1 MLLSFTRY
9 SRLLKWFHQYP
20 VAGYGFA
27 ALLFVS
33 ALALR
38 FEMEGMLPPGFP
50 FLTFFPAVVIAAFLC
65 GTGPGILSAVLGFFS
80 AWYFFV
86 APLNSF
92 ALTQQSAA
100 ALGFYLIVIGVN
112 LVIIDQ
118 LMKASSHLAR
128 ERALAVRLAEEKKT
142 LFSEAQHR
150 IGNNL
155 QTISSLLQ
163 IQSRVIGDPEAKR
176 ALVEAIQRVS
186 VIADI
191 QRKFHNSD
199 QNGGTIDTA
208 FVTEIAQG
216 CISAAG
222 LEDQFTLSAVI
233 EPLTLPQDSFLA
245 VTLVL
250 TECVNNALEHG
261 NRNDGKSS
269 IHVNLAKDSSSASM
283 ILEVRDNGPGIPV
296 DFNPAASNS
305 IGLKVV
311 RSFTQQLNGT
321 FGMTGECGTTC
332 RLVFPLQQS
341 V

>member
-1 MLLSFTRY
+1 MA
-9 SRLLKWFHQYP
+9 
-20 VAGYGFA
+20 V
-27 ALLFVS
+27 LLFMA

-38 FEMEGMLPPGFP
+38 FQMEGMLPPGFP
-50 FLTFFPAVVIAAFLC
+50 FLTFFPAVVVTAFLC
-65 GTGPGILSAVLGFFS
+65 GTGPGILSAGLGFFA

-86 APLNSF
+86 TPLYSF
-92 ALTQQSAA
+92 AMTQQAAA
-100 ALGFYLIVIGVN
+100 ALGFYLVVIGVN

-118 LMKASSHLAR
+118 LMKTSSHLAR
-128 ERALAVRLAEEKKT
+128 ERAAALRLAEEKKT

-163 IQSRVIGDPEAKR
+163 IQSRVVGDPEAKR
-176 ALVEAIQRVS
+176 ALVESIQRVS
-186 VIADI
+186 IIADI

-199 QNGGTIDTA
+199 QDGGTIDTA
-208 FVTEIAQG
+208 FVTEIAHG
-216 CISAAG
+216 CIRAAG
-222 LEDQFTLSAVI
+222 LEQQFTLSAVI
-233 EPLTLPQDSFLA
+233 EPLTLPQDAFQA

-261 NRNDGKSS
+261 NRKDGKSCIRVS
-269 IHVNLAKDSSSASM
+269 LAKDSGSENM
-283 ILEVRDNGPGIPV
+283 ILEVRDNGPGIPA

-321 FGMTGECGTTC
+321 FGMAGECGTTC
-332 RLVFPLQQS
+332 RLVFPPQKTI
-341 V
+341 

>member
-1 MLLSFTRY
+1 MPAFTRY
-9 SRLLKWFHQYP
+9 SRQLTLFQQYP
-20 VAGYGFA
+20 VARYGFA
-27 ALLFVS
+27 IVLFIA

-38 FEMEGMLPPGFP
+38 FAMEGMLPPGFP
-50 FLTFFPAVVIAAFLC
+50 FLTFFPAVVVTAFLC
-65 GTGPGILSAVLGFFS
+65 GTGPGILSAGLGFIA

-86 APLNSF
+86 TPLYSF
-92 ALTQQSAA
+92 AMTQQAVA
-100 ALGFYLIVIGVN
+100 ALGFYLVVIGVD

-118 LMKASSHLAR
+118 LMQASSHLTR
-128 ERALAVRLAEEKKT
+128 ERAAAIRLAEEKKT

-163 IQSRVIGDPEAKR
+163 IQSRVIGDPAAKR

-199 QNGGTIDTA
+199 QNGGMIDTA

-233 EPLTLPQDSFLA
+233 EPLTLPQDAFQA

-261 NRNDGKSS
+261 NRKDGKSC
-269 IHVNLAKDSSSASM
+269 IHVRLAKDSASKNM
-283 ILEVRDNGPGIPV
+283 ILEVRDNGPGIPA
-296 DFNPAASNS
+296 DFDTAASNS

-321 FGMTGECGTTC
+321 FEIKGECGTTS
-332 RLVFPLQQS
+332 RLIFPPQS
-341 V
+341 TI

>member
-1 MLLSFTRY
+1 MA
-9 SRLLKWFHQYP
+9 
-20 VAGYGFA
+20 V
-27 ALLFVS
+27 LLFMA

-38 FEMEGMLPPGFP
+38 FQIEGILPPGFP
-50 FLTFFPAVVIAAFLC
+50 FLTFFPAVVVTAFLC
-65 GTGPGILSAVLGFFS
+65 GTGPGILSAGLGFFS

-86 APLNSF
+86 TPLYSF
-92 ALTQQSAA
+92 VLTQQSAA
-100 ALGFYLIVIGVN
+100 ALGFYLIVIGVD

-118 LMKASSHLAR
+118 LMKTSSQLAR
-128 ERALAVRLAEEKKT
+128 ERAVAVRLAEEKKT

-176 ALVEAIQRVS
+176 ALVESIQRVS
-186 VIADI
+186 IIADI
-191 QRKFHNSD
+191 QRKFHNPD
-199 QNGGTIDTA
+199 QDGGTIDTA
-208 FVTEIAQG
+208 FVTGIAQG

-233 EPLTLPQDSFLA
+233 EPLTLPQDTFLA

-261 NRNDGKSS
+261 NRNDGKSC
-269 IHVNLAKDSSSASM
+269 IHVSLAKDGSAGNM
-283 ILEVRDNGPGIPV
+283 VLEVRDNGPGIPAGF
-296 DFNPAASNS
+296 DPAASNS

-311 RSFTQQLNGT
+311 RSFTLQLNGT
-321 FGMTGECGTTC
+321 FGMTGECGTRC
-332 RLVFPLQQS
+332 RLVFPLPPT